1 MILCDKLSEEN
12 IHCDIR
18 LSNGEE
24 TVEIYWNGEDFVGE
38 DNIKTNRLYNAFI
51 NDENIIENLKE
62 LFQKCT
68 IECDDYRME
77 LI

>member
-12 IHCDIR
+12 IHCHIR

-68 IECDDYRME
+68 IECDGYRME

>member
-1 MILCDKLSEEN
+1 MRLCDKLSEEN

-68 IECDDYRME
+68 IECDGYRME
-77 LI
+77 II